1 MWRLLTDLIDKA
13 RPAVEASNCGEVETV
28 ERWRGGD
35 RPKELRDADKMETGN
50 ETFLIPYFR
59 INLN

>member
-1 MWRLLTDLIDKA
+1 M
-13 RPAVEASNCGEVETV
+13 ETV